1 MSFLSESGP
10 ILHPTDFSEPALA
23 AHPYS
28 VYLAG
33 LLDADLHLV
42 HVEEDGDGSGDS
54 GFPVPTGTWSEVRE
68 WLVGSAAA
76 RGREPG
82 EVEAPEVRRETLRG
96 DEPANV
102 ILSYAADVG
111 AGAICVGTH
120 GRGGLGR
127 LVLGSVT
134 EEVIRKAGSPVMTVR
149 PEMRGWGDNGPRRF
163 LVGAD
168 LSSMMKPALA
178 WAGVLAAATGADLT
192 AAYVVTS
199 HAGAAQH
206 DQLQQI
212 HAAFRDLDIE
222 GVELDA
228 QLLVGDP
235 EVQMRDLAKEQQMD
249 LVVTATHGRSGTS
262 RLVIGSVTESLV
274 RRAPCPVLS
283 VSEPPPGLRG
293 RAPEGDVGA

>member
-10 ILHPTDFSEPALA
+10 VLHPTDFSEPAFA
-23 AHPYS
+23 AHPYA

-33 LLDADLHLV
+33 LLDADLHLL
-42 HVEEDGDGSGDS
+42 HVEEDGDGSGGS
-54 GFPVPTGTWSEVRE
+54 GFPAPTEAWSEVRE
-68 WLVGSAAA
+68 WLVGGSAA
-76 RGREPG
+76 RGRDSG
-82 EVEAPEVRRETLRG
+82 EVEAPGVRRETLRG
-96 DEPANV
+96 DEPADV

-111 AGAICVGTH
+111 AGAICMGTH

-127 LVLGSVT
+127 LLLGSVT
-134 EEVIRKAGSPVMTVR
+134 EQVIRKAGSPVMTVR
-149 PEMRGWGDNGPRRF
+149 PEIRGWGENGPRRL

-168 LSSMMKPALA
+168 LSPMMKPALA
-178 WAGVLAAATGADLT
+178 WAGGLAAAAGAELT

-206 DQLQQI
+206 DQVQQI
-212 HAAFRDLDIE
+212 HAAFRELDIG

-235 EVQMRDLAKEQQMD
+235 EVQMRDLAREQETD
-249 LVVTATHGRSGTS
+249 LVVTATHGRSGPS

-283 VSEPPPGLRG
+283 VSEPPPGVRAG
-293 RAPEGDVGA
+293 APEGGDDA